1 MQTPPDDNLA
11 PKSVPGKPQIIF
23 ANWRERLNELSL
35 TVAGRQAHTAAI
47 EAFLD
52 YCRLTGLSVEVK
64 TARDFMSDTLR
75 RGLSHD
81 PENWKEAL
89 NWFFTEG
96 RKHSATNP
104 QGTPTAGHAD
114 TGTTPWESRLIER
127 LRLKHYSWR
136 TETTYREWAW
146 RLDRFDVAT
155 TQIYTHVMARP
166 GLGIRSPLN
175 RLPAPSA

>member
-23 ANWRERLNELSL
+23 ANWREGLNELSL
-35 TVAGRQAHTAAI
+35 TVAGRQAHTATI

-52 YCRLTGLSVEVK
+52 YCRLTGLSAEVK
-64 TARDFMSDTLR
+64 TVRDFMSDTLR
-75 RGLSHD
+75 RGLRHD

-104 QGTPTAGHAD
+104 QGTPL
-114 TGTTPWESRLIER
+114 S
-127 LRLKHYSWR
+127 
-136 TETTYREWAW
+136 
-146 RLDRFDVAT
+146 AT
-155 TQIYTHVMARP
+155 RIP
-166 GLGIRSPLN
+166 G
-175 RLPAPSA
+175 RLPEKAASSSSCV